1 MIAQLILTTLLS
13 AVALYAYHERKRSP
27 AVSTLSLTAA
37 LAGVYLVWVPVHAS
51 VLADWAGVGRGVDLI
66 MYIWVVISLLVLLN
80 LHLKLRAQLELI
92 TTLARHIAI
101 AGAAERS
108 PTNSSAS
115 AGDQKEA
122 A

>member
-13 AVALYAYHERKRSP
+13 AVALYAYHERKRAP

-37 LAGVYLVWVPVHAS
+37 LAGVYLVWVPAHAS

>member
-37 LAGVYLVWVPVHAS
+37 LAGVYLVWVPAHAS

-66 MYIWVVISLLVLLN
+66 MYILGRDQFAGS
-80 LHLKLRAQLELI
+80 AQLASQATC
-92 TTLARHIAI
+92 TT
-101 AGAAERS
+101 
-108 PTNSSAS
+108 
-115 AGDQKEA
+115 
-122 A
+122 